1 MTIQDTVVEILAEK
15 ALLKPGDVKLDF
27 SISDLGLD
35 SLGIVEII
43 FALEEQFDIEIDI
56 KRLYKGEENI
66 LWPGKIK
73 WFASSSGT
81 SSGKSKLIPISKDSL
96 IECHYKGGKDLL
108 ALYYTSNPK
117 TQLSQFYSGC
127 YFRVI
132 YIHSIYAI
140 KGSLS

>member
-56 KRLYKGEENI
+56 NFNNVNSSDFDISTVQEIIKSIEKI
-66 LWPGKIK
+66 LKNKNG
-73 WFASSSGT
+73 
-81 SSGKSKLIPISKDSL
+81 
-96 IECHYKGGKDLL
+96 
-108 ALYYTSNPK
+108 
-117 TQLSQFYSGC
+117 
-127 YFRVI
+127 
-132 YIHSIYAI
+132 
-140 KGSLS
+140 